1 MACIAAVAC
10 PSRAGGALQGTGSV
24 GNIGTTTATSMTS
37 TGVSDAGS
45 WRDPRTDFSGWLTA
59 LGASPGLAG
68 TLRRELGIGDFETLR
83 ASAANLPRR
92 HQLLLAARRRLPQAT
107 CATLRRALAAC
118 GPPAEGLAASPPLLA
133 DVLEALVLTLTGLSR
148 ELLSA
153 AHRFSSLE
161 AGLYATGET
170 SGSFVSTE
178 GQGFEE
184 GTNTNNFDGQP
195 TFDGGL
201 DGYSGSH
208 SAAGLDGS
216 VYGEGHS
223 YEGASGGY
231 TELTGEQEMD
241 GGLDGG
247 TVYTEETEAVEAESE
262 GQAEA
267 TGGTEVTMKEVL
279 RLGMNNQETHLL
291 NAEPCSFCISK
302 TMGRGK
308 SETKACCVAGPVF
321 ASDSASF
328 LPVEDQGEGRLRA
341 QPQRR
346 ARRSERGRRTG
357 SIWPREE
364 DPCGE
369 AVEPRAWGS
378 DDVKMESNNVQ
389 EMNSAAV
396 CVATYERVMEIPRQ
410 SGQDVKAESGVTEHV
425 DASESGAEHQMA
437 VAWSG
442 EGTTAAGAD
451 VVVSTDTEVAMA
463 AENRSLA
470 AVTTLSA
477 PTVTD
482 SHVYCSDCG
491 VGFAYRSLLLAHRR
505 RHTGEKPF
513 ACELCGRRFSLSH
526 NLARHRRIH
535 TGETYACTE
544 CGKRFSRAYL
554 LSHHKRTHLHL

>member
-267 TGGTEVTMKEVL
+267 TG
-279 RLGMNNQETHLL
+279 
-291 NAEPCSFCISK
+291 
-302 TMGRGK
+302 
-308 SETKACCVAGPVF
+308 PVF